1 LENIWWYRQ
10 DKNVKKRRSKNLKV
24 GKKREEGEKER
35 K

>member
-1 LENIWWYRQ
+1 MVGN
-10 DKNVKKRRSKNLKV
+10 KGKKVKKRRSEKLKV